1 MKASGAGAA
10 VIQHPA
16 VHTLSVSVKVMKMGP
31 KQVTL
36 AVFRQLDE
44 EPLIDDETVA
54 LRGVPW
60 GRINYCQKN
69 KCPEAIHLHIVWQ
82 MGEQIFHSLVPRRAD
97 LKSSVQLRR
106 LSNGLVALKF
116 LDWTDQRP
124 EYEHIERDRE
134 IPNLG
139 TWASIY
145 NGMELFDVGMWTPTV
160 RAARARFAEEARRTH
175 VADFSIT
182 HVEKQVER
190 YEALDATH
198 RRTYAEHY
206 QALSDMDLLF
216 IAV

>member
-1 MKASGAGAA
+1 VKTTAGAA

-36 AVFRQLDE
+36 AVFRQLDQE
-44 EPLIDDETVA
+44 DLIDDETVA

-97 LKSSVQLRR
+97 LKSGVQLRR
-106 LSNGLVALKF
+106 LSRGLTALQL
-116 LDWTDQRP
+116 LDWADNRP
-124 EYEHIERDRE
+124 DYEHIERDRE
-134 IPNLG
+134 IADLG
-139 TWASIY
+139 TWASLR
-145 NGMELFDVGMWTPTV
+145 NGMGWFDVEWWTPTV
-160 RAARARFAEEARRTH
+160 KAIRAKSAEEARLTH
-175 VADFSIT
+175 VADFSIA
-182 HVEKQVER
+182 HVAKQVER
-190 YEALDATH
+190 YEALDATQ

-206 QALSDMDLLF
+206 EALGDMDLLF